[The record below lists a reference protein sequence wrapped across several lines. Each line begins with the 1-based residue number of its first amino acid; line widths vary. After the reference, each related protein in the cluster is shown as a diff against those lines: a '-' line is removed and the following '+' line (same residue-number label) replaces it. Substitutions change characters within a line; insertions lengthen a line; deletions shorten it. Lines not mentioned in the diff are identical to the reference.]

1 MAETK
6 TAEATTP
13 LNLYQKLAAITGEI
27 GEIKKGGRN
36 REQGFDF
43 IEYAAVAGKLR
54 TLFAKYGVVVIP
66 RMAQTK
72 NQHRENITSKAGKA
86 GQSVLVDMT
95 FTVVNADDPNDKF
108 TVPWTGEAVD
118 YGDKATNKAATSA
131 LKYFLMRQFNVSEKG
146 DDPDEQE
153 VGEIQHRE
161 TAPPRASTTRPP
173 SDKQIGMIKGLA
185 KRKGKDAEWIESVL
199 AATHTSAD
207 ASAVID
213 KLNELEDAQ

>member
-1 MAETK
+1 MAEAK
-6 TAEATTP
+6 QDKP

-54 TLFAKYGVVVIP
+54 TLFAKYGVVVVP

-72 NQHRENITSKAGKA
+72 KQHRENITSKGGKA

-95 FTVVNADDPNDKF
+95 FTVVNADDPADKF
-108 TVPWTGEAVD
+108 TVQWTGEAVD

-146 DDPDEQE
+146 DDPDEHE
-153 VGEIQHRE
+153 VGEIAERTE
-161 TAPPRASTTRPP
+161 APRASTKKPA
-173 SDKQIGMIKGLA
+173 SEKQIGHIRGLA
-185 KRKGKDAEWIESVL
+185 KRKGYGDDWVANAL
-199 AATHTSAD
+199 AKITTSAD
-207 ASAVID
+207 ASALID
-213 KLNELEDAQ
+213 KLTDLEDAQ